1 MAKRPECHHL
11 PRNRRLKSLSTRA
24 FPPEAP
30 FPSQEVPQGIP
41 LQPLWKPRPSL
52 SATRRGSEPTWAP
65 RGPRGPSRDR
75 HGLGKVDVPQQQP
88 PSSGVSP
95 GAAPQSPAS
104 PTHQHAR
111 GWPESAETVVNGPS
125 RPRRTPCLAAEG
137 GARSMGA
144 GQRGH
149 TSLVTE
155 ESRCPRTCLF
165 FCQVSSLRPPE
176 PSPLYQPKEDP
187 ERPRPLWVPS
197 RPC

>member
-11 PRNRRLKSLSTRA
+11 PRNRRLQALSTRP

-41 LQPLWKPRPSL
+41 LQPLWKPRPSP

-88 PSSGVSP
+88 PSPGASP

-137 GARSMGA
+137 GARSLGA
-144 GQRGH
+144 GQRGSKGAWSEP
-149 TSLVTE
+149 TFPGDRGVKVSADLSLFLSSLVPE
-155 ESRCPRTCLF
+155 ASRALSALST
-165 FCQVSSLRPPE
+165 
-176 PSPLYQPKEDP
+176 
-187 ERPRPLWVPS
+187 
-197 RPC
+197 